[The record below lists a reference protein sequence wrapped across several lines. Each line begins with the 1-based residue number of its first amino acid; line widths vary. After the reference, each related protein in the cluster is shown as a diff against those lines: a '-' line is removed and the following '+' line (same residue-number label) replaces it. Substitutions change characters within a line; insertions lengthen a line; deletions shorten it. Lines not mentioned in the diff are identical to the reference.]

1 MDLLISV
8 CEQPDL
14 FAVLR
19 DDERATVLLISD
31 GLPMERLFVSEHA
44 SLTLA
49 ERAILRDHGMDGC
62 LSGAAFR
69 KDMVPAELRMEG
81 PHGAHSAAS

>member
-8 CEQPDL
+8 CELPDL

-31 GLPMERLFVSEHA
+31 GLPMEQLFVSEHA
-44 SLTLA
+44 TLTLA
-49 ERAILRDHGMDGC
+49 ERAILHDHGMDGA
-62 LSGAAFR
+62 LTGPAFR
-69 KDMVPAELRMEG
+69 KDMVPQQLRMEG
-81 PHGAHSAAS
+81 SNARSEAS